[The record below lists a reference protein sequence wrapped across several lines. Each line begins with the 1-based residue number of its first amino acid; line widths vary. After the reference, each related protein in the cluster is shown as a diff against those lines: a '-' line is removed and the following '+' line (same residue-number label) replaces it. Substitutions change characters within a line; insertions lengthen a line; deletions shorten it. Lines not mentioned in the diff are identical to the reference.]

1 MRYRYG
7 LILFLVLILPDWVL
21 AGGEGGQAG
30 AFLRVGLGP
39 RAKGMGDAFVAI
51 AEGPTAA
58 YYNPSGLAFTET
70 RHVMASYSHLTFD
83 RQFNYIGYSQKLP
96 PRAGIAVG
104 LIQTGFSDNVER
116 GSNGQEGDTF
126 TDSQLALVLGFGVK
140 PGEKFAFGIAPKFIY
155 NKIYTESST
164 AFGLDLGVMLAPI
177 DNLRLGASVSNL
189 KTRFK
194 FKTTS
199 DGFDFEKE
207 DTFPVVT
214 RLGVSYISVPDRYKT
229 LVAFDVELNS
239 SQTPRYHVGAE
250 SYLHPNL
257 TIRAGFDH
265 TDVTAGFTVPFEVTE
280 RRFQMDYAFIRDAR
294 GGIGFGT
301 HDFSFSFLF

>member
-1 MRYRYG
+1 MV
-7 LILFLVLILPDWVL
+7 FLLPDVAL

-70 RHVMASYSHLTFD
+70 RQVMASYSHLTFD

-104 LIQTGFSDNVER
+104 VIQTGFADNVER
-116 GSNGQEGDTF
+116 GSNGQEGDSF
-126 TDSQLALVLGFGVK
+126 TDSQIALFLGFGVR
-140 PGEKFAFGIAPKFIY
+140 PGEKFAFGITPKFIY

-164 AFGLDLGVMLAPI
+164 AFGLDIGATLAPI
-177 DNLRLGASVSNL
+177 ENLRLGAAISNL
-189 KTRFK
+189 RTRFK

-199 DGFDFEKE
+199 DGFDFQKE
-207 DTFPVVT
+207 DEFPLVT
-214 RLGVSYISVPDRYKT
+214 RLGVSYLSVPDRYKT
-229 LVAFDVELNS
+229 LVAVDVELNS
-239 SQTPRYHVGAE
+239 EQTPRYHIGAE
-250 SYLHPNL
+250 SYLHPHL
-257 TIRAGFDH
+257 IIRAGFDH
-265 TDVTAGFTVPFEVTE
+265 TDVTAGLTVPFEITE
-280 RRFQMDYAFIRDAR
+280 RRFVMDYAFIRDAR